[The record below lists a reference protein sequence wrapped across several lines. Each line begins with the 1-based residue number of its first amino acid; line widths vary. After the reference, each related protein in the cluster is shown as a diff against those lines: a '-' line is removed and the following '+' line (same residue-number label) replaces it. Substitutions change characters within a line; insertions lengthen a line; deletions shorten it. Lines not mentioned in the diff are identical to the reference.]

1 MTQKRMSHSKLPPDS
16 FLRALRYDA
25 TYCLTAMPMALAFS
39 LRSEGSRH
47 VPLCGPALLIANHQS
62 FFDPLLVGLASRRR
76 LCYLARKTL
85 YTNPAFAW
93 IIRGLNAVPIDQE
106 GVGKEGLRTT
116 LDMLNAGRAVLVF
129 PEGERTHDGVIQELK
144 PGVQLLL
151 KRTAAQVIPVGIA
164 GAYDA
169 WPRWRKYPLA
179 APLFFPPRRGAI
191 AVSIGRPIAP
201 ARLEGLS
208 REQLL
213 HVLFDEIHA
222 VATRAER
229 LRRK

>member
-1 MTQKRMSHSKLPPDS
+1 MSQSKLPPDS
-16 FLRALRYDA
+16 FLRAVRYDL
-25 TYCLTAMPMALAFS
+25 TYWLSAVPTALAFS

-47 VPLCGPALLIANHQS
+47 VPLSGPVLLIANHQS
-62 FFDPLLVGLASRRR
+62 FLDPLLVGLASRRR
-76 LCYLARKTL
+76 LCYLARKSL
-85 YTNPAFAW
+85 YKNPAFAW

-116 LDMLNAGRAVLVF
+116 LDMLGAGRAVLVF
-129 PEGERTHDGVIQELK
+129 PEGERTHDGVMQELK

-151 KRTAAQVIPVGIA
+151 KRTSAQVIPVGIA

-169 WPRWRKYPLA
+169 WPRWRKYPVT
-179 APLFFPPRRGAI
+179 APLFMPPRPGTI

-201 ARLEGLS
+201 ERLEGLP
-208 REQLL
+208 REELL
-213 HVLFDEIHA
+213 KVLFDEIHTI
-222 VATRAER
+222 ATRAER